1 MTQMPDMLFMACD
14 TPQKVFLMRCSMW
27 ATQPALRHKR
37 RGLWQTTSWANYLA
51 NTRAVG
57 LALAAMGL
65 QRGDVVCVL
74 AENRPEWL
82 YADMGA
88 QCMGLIGNGI
98 YPTASP
104 EQVAFILQ
112 HSLARVLFVENQ
124 EQLEKALSVRDSCPD
139 LLRIVVMEREG
150 LRTLN
155 DQGVMFFDDLLAQGE
170 ALVHTQPKAFEQ
182 HIALGQPD
190 DTAFLVYTSGT
201 TGPPKGAM
209 VSNRNVVFQL
219 GQAPSY
225 LNAKVGDRSLS
236 FLPLCHIAERMASS
250 FNPLAVG
257 LVVHFPENAGT
268 VFNDL
273 REVAPHVL
281 FAPPRFWE
289 KMYSQIDLFMRDAV
303 APARWMYGRALAAN
317 QSLVAVRL
325 TGTQRTAS
333 AIERLQSF
341 CAFRN
346 LKIFL
351 GLQNVRTALTGAAP
365 VPADLIKWFL
375 SIDIELREAF
385 GMTETCGFCTATP
398 AGGIKLGWAGKAGD
412 GTDIKIGAED
422 EVMVRGPNVF
432 AGYWRDSEKTQEAI
446 DAEGWL
452 RTGDCGELDSNG
464 YLAITGRIKD
474 IMITSG
480 GKNISPSQIENLLK
494 FSPYIT
500 DAVAVGDGRHF
511 VSALIMIDQEHVARF
526 AQERQ
531 VPYTDFASLT
541 RTPQV
546 IELIFQQVTAANAQ
560 LARVEQVKEFRIISE
575 LLGAEDE
582 ELTPTMKLKRKVVA
596 TKYASLIDAMYAKA

>member
-1 MTQMPDMLFMACD
+1 L
-14 TPQKVFLMRCSMW
+14 
-27 ATQPALRHKR
+27 
-37 RGLWQTTSWANYLA
+37 
-51 NTRAVG
+51 
-57 LALAAMGL
+57 
-65 QRGDVVCVL
+65 
-74 AENRPEWL
+74 
-82 YADMGA
+82 
-88 QCMGLIGNGI
+88 
-98 YPTASP
+98 
-104 EQVAFILQ
+104 
-112 HSLARVLFVENQ
+112 
-124 EQLEKALSVRDSCPD
+124 
-139 LLRIVVMEREG
+139 
-150 LRTLN
+150 
-155 DQGVMFFDDLLAQGE
+155 
-170 ALVHTQPKAFEQ
+170 
-182 HIALGQPD
+182 
-190 DTAFLVYTSGT
+190 
-201 TGPPKGAM
+201 
-209 VSNRNVVFQL
+209 VFQI
-219 GQAPSY
+219 GQAPGY
-225 LNAKVGDRSLS
+225 LDANVGDRALS

-289 KMYSQIDLFMRDAV
+289 KMYSQVDLFMRDAV
-303 APARWMYGRALAAN
+303 APARWMYNHALTANKTRVAA
-317 QSLVAVRL
+317 QLA
-325 TGTQRTAS
+325 GTHGEAS
-333 AIERLQSF
+333 MLDHLQNF

-351 GLQNVRTALTGAAP
+351 GLQHVKTALTGAAP

-375 SIDIELREAF
+375 SIGIELREAF

-398 AGGIKLGWAGKAGD
+398 AGHIKLGWAGKAGA
-412 GTDIKIGAED
+412 GTDIKIGLEN
-422 EVMVRGPNVF
+422 EIMVRGPNVF
-432 AGYWRDSEKTQEAI
+432 AGYWRDADKTSEAI
-446 DAEGWL
+446 DADGWL
-452 RTGDCGELDSNG
+452 HTGDCGELDSDG

-480 GKNISPSQIENLLK
+480 GKNISPAQIENLLK

-511 VSALIMIDQEHVARF
+511 VSALVMIDLEHEARF

-541 RTPQV
+541 RTPEV
-546 IELIFQQVTAANAQ
+546 IELIGQQIHSANTQ

-596 TKYASLIDAMYAKA
+596 TKYAELINGMYAKT